1 MSRLYIS
8 GPMTGIPEWNFPAF
22 NAAADR
28 LRGLGFDVV
37 NPADGGAEEGKPWA
51 ADLREDLRLLL
62 DCDAVATLPGWRNSR
77 GAQLEVHVAQA
88 LGMRVFPASR
98 WAVRPEPTA

>member
-1 MSRLYIS
+1 MTRLYIS

-37 NPADGGAEEGKPWA
+37 NPADGGAEEGKAWEA
-51 ADLREDLRLLL
+51 YLREDLRLLL

-77 GAQLEVHVAQA
+77 GARLEVHVAES
-88 LGMRVFPASR
+88 LGMDVRLVDDWRHPA
-98 WAVRPEPTA
+98 